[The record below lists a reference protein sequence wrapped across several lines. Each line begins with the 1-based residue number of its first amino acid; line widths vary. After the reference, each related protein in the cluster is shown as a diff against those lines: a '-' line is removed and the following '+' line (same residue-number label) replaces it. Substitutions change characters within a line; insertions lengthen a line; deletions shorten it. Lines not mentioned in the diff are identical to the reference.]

1 MEECR
6 KMKKSKMTRTM
17 CVFLAAAMLPLDT
30 IVSLAAETAH
40 TAIFGKSDEDV
51 VQTSENLD
59 IESVVPDSL
68 DLICESESDT
78 TVTLSWNNMFAN
90 GSGTYDIYLD
100 SVLVQED
107 VTETTYT
114 LTDLEAANTYDISV
128 KAVNKDGEVTE
139 TSDDIS
145 VITDL
150 VITKD
155 TALWEETTVGN
166 LYINGGTFNLNEQTL
181 HVNGNV
187 IVSDG
192 TFKINGGTVDIS
204 GNLRIQ
210 RRNTDS
216 SGNVSYSGGYGYLN
230 MTNENDYVMVGGDFI
245 TSSYYS
251 HSGYLTEG
259 TLEVKGNFTQVSGND
274 SNFYASGNH
283 ITILRGDK
291 LQTIAGSSTGLH
303 FATLE
308 LQNFSEEGVHFN
320 QALNANAFVRNGCN
334 VSFENSGVLGWKLE
348 ADEEYNGDM
357 NLIGGTLDL
366 NGHKLT
372 VNGNLTQSG
381 GEIKVNGGELV
392 VTGDYKIQ
400 TTGNGASSGRLNMTN
415 EADKVTVAGTF
426 ATRSN
431 VDHSKLL
438 TAGTMTVGGNLYQYD
453 NSWYNFKTSGTHETI
468 LNGTKKQTVSF
479 ESRDDGNRARF
490 NILKITNT
498 SEEGVNFATDVW
510 VQTKLYDTESVVTGS
525 VHIYLSGSGVLADNT
540 WSYDLNIN
548 QDKTLDSDWVIGGSL
563 YIRDYTFNLN
573 GHKVETAKDTAVG
586 YIGTLY
592 INNGQLYVGR
602 DLRVQDSRIQNDGTI
617 GYDNYN
623 YGYLKMTKEN
633 DFVKV
638 ERNFVISTYY
648 SHNGFLTNGILEVK
662 GNFTQITN
670 GYDQNFYAT
679 GEHKVVLS
687 GTKQQKINFASAN
700 SRFNILEINK
710 PMDTGYV
717 FNRTPVWSELI
728 ETAMDTQAPSAPK
741 NLKSDLQ
748 TVTSISLKWSE
759 STDNNAVTGYDVY
772 RNGVRVGST
781 NKTEFID
788 DRLKSNTSYTYYV
801 VAYDAM
807 HNESDWS
814 NIIEVKTLPDE
825 NAPTQP
831 TGLKVKSQTSS
842 SVVLNWTASTDNSKV
857 EGYDVYRNDIL
868 IGTVNGTSF
877 TDNSI
882 SSGLYVY
889 YVKAFDDT
897 DNYSE
902 ASEKLTVDT
911 EPPTTPVL
919 KIESST
925 NTQAVLSWNCT
936 DNVGVEKYEIF
947 RNGQKIATVTKNTY
961 TDKNLAYDEN
971 YEYYVIAYDKSNN
984 ASEKSSTITVYTGE
998 DTEAPT
1004 VTAIYPNANTFAQSI
1019 SLTIYAK
1026 DNASVASI
1034 TIEVSTDGEV
1044 WKAVDTVSAN
1054 GSASTYIKYDLDISK
1069 YADGVF
1075 YVRAIA
1081 VDAKNNKSDAE
1092 QSPVIKYT
1100 VDNTAPSKLK
1110 NVKTAVVNG
1119 QLEIQWDEPT
1129 NKDVNYFRVY
1139 KSYSGDET
1147 FTLLKDKLEALNYF
1161 DTDIE
1166 LAEMYD
1172 YYVTAVDYAGN
1183 ESEKSEIVSGGISE
1197 DTVKPQ
1203 VLSVVPKNGTKIC
1216 NGRTMSISCKDNFRL
1231 GSILVEFA
1239 PQGTELWETMYTQN
1253 LSQNAEIVK
1262 FDLDMNNMADGMY
1275 DVRVQATDKSG
1286 NKSSYYTCAYDY
1298 KSYSIVAPKL
1308 FATERG
1314 WQIKLNWSSTTD
1326 SSLLGYNLYKRSSD
1340 NSSFVLVG
1348 STILNEYTDNNVKA
1362 GQTYFYYV
1370 EAIDSYNNVVASE
1383 KVMAVPT
1390 DEDTVEPVADAGID
1404 LYGLAG
1410 MSIRFDGSKSTDN
1423 HYIASYKWDFG
1434 DGYTANS
1441 AKATHTYS
1449 DSGIYTVTLT
1459 VKDSAGNTSSS
1470 EISVTVHDEDTYG
1483 YAEVQ
1488 LVDSSRNTSV
1498 ANAMVYAELPDGDIL
1513 VNTNSNGVATVY
1525 APFGTYKMS
1534 FYKDGYLPVSADIT
1548 IEKGGSWTT
1557 VYIENGELV
1566 TGKIEVKRLD
1576 LQEIENLGIDTSA
1589 PENQYVYNY
1598 NVNVKTDDPQNPKK
1612 FQITVN
1618 GDGELIN
1625 TDSWFEFNG
1634 VKFGIL
1640 DMNTDHVQ
1648 YVGVIPS
1655 TVPGEPPSIVLLDVS
1670 TTFTWL
1676 KEFFNVSLTVQ
1687 NNASHEFYIGN
1698 TNAKITLPE
1707 GMSLAQTNTD
1717 NSPSRSMGTIYG
1729 GETSTV
1735 SWIVRGDTAGTYDI
1749 FADFSGILAPFNEPV
1764 TTKFKTDK
1772 PIKVYGGD
1780 ALKLIIKQEY
1790 NDEIFGTWHVDFELK
1805 NVSDIT
1811 IYNPSVNYSGYSEF
1825 MFVKEMTVTYPN
1837 GIVETI
1843 PWENGKAD
1851 KSKIQRFLPAFLKE
1865 GESDKIELKPG
1876 ECITGHYS
1884 AYQRSTF
1891 SNGG

>member
-1 MEECR
+1 MKIILLIFTKESAKTYFNGGK
-6 KMKKSKMTRTM
+6 KMKKNKITRSM
-17 CVFLAAAMLPLDT
+17 CVFIAATMLPLEA

-40 TAIFGKSDEDV
+40 TAVFGKSDEDV
-51 VQTSENLD
+51 VQTTKNAD
-59 IESVVPDSL
+59 IESVFSNSL
-68 DLICESESDT
+68 DLICESKSDT
-78 TVTLSWNNMFAN
+78 TVTLSWNNMFSDGN
-90 GSGTYDIYLD
+90 GTYDIYLD
-100 SVLVQED
+100 SVLVQGD
-107 VTETTYT
+107 LTETTYT
-114 LTDLEAANTYDISV
+114 LTDLEAANMYDISV
-128 KAVNKDGEVTE
+128 KAVNQNGEVTE

-166 LYINGGTFNLNEQTL
+166 LYINGGTLNLNEQTL
-181 HVNGNV
+181 HVNGDV
-187 IVSDG
+187 ILSDG
-192 TFKINGGTVDIS
+192 TFMINGGTVDI
-204 GNLRIQ
+204 GGDLRIQ
-210 RRNTDS
+210 RRVIDS

-259 TLEVKGNFTQVSGND
+259 TLEVKGNFIQVSGND
-274 SNFYASGNH
+274 LDFYASGNH
-283 ITILRGDK
+283 RTILSGDE
-291 LQTIAGSSTGLH
+291 LQTIVGSSTGLH

-308 LQNFSEEGVHFN
+308 LQNFSNDGVHFN
-320 QALNANAFVRNGCN
+320 QALNANTFVRNGCN

-348 ADEEYNGDM
+348 TDEEYNGDL
-357 NLIGGTLDL
+357 NLIGDTLDL

-372 VNGNLTQSG
+372 VNGDLTQSG
-381 GEIKVNGGELV
+381 GEVKINGGELV

-400 TTGNGASSGRLNMTN
+400 TVGNEASPGKLNMTN
-415 EADKVTVAGTF
+415 KADKVTVVGTF

-498 SEEGVNFATDVW
+498 SEGGVIFATDVW
-510 VQTKLYDTESVVTGS
+510 VQTKLYDTESIVVGS
-525 VHIYLSGSGVLADNT
+525 AHIYLSGEGELADNS

-548 QDKTLDSDWVIGGSL
+548 QNKTLNSDWVIGGSL
-563 YIRDYTFNLN
+563 YVRDYTFNLN
-573 GHKVETAKDTAVG
+573 GHKLEVDNDVAVG
-586 YIGTLY
+586 YYGTMY

-602 DLRVQDSRIQNDGTI
+602 DLRVQNSRIQNDGTI
-617 GYDNYN
+617 GYDDYSC
-623 YGYLKMTKEN
+623 GYLKMTNED

-638 ERNFVISTYY
+638 GRNFVTAAYY
-648 SHNGFLTNGILEVK
+648 SHSGYLTNGILEVK
-662 GNFTQITN
+662 GNFTQISRN
-670 GYDQNFYAT
+670 ENNFYAT
-679 GEHKVVLS
+679 GDHKVVLS
-687 GTKQQKINFASAN
+687 GTKQQKINFSSAN
-700 SRFNILEINK
+700 SKFNVLEINK

-717 FNRTPVWSELI
+717 FNRTPVWNELA

-801 VAYDAM
+801 IAYDAM

-857 EGYDVYRNDIL
+857 EGYDVYRND
-868 IGTVNGTSF
+868 
-877 TDNSI
+877 
-882 SSGLYVY
+882 
-889 YVKAFDDT
+889 
-897 DNYSE
+897 
-902 ASEKLTVDT
+902 
-911 EPPTTPVL
+911 
-919 KIESST
+919 
-925 NTQAVLSWNCT
+925 
-936 DNVGVEKYEIF
+936 
-947 RNGQKIATVTKNTY
+947 QKIATVTKNTY
-961 TDKNLAYDEN
+961 TDKSLSYDEN

-984 ASEKSSTITVYTGE
+984 ASEKSSTVTVYTGE

-1019 SLTIYAK
+1019 PLTIYAK

-1034 TIEVSTDGEV
+1034 AIEVSTDGEV
-1044 WKAVDTVSAN
+1044 WETVDTVSAN
-1054 GSASTYIKYDLDISK
+1054 GSASTYVKYDLDISE
-1069 YADGVF
+1069 YADGSL
-1075 YVRAIA
+1075 YVRAKA
-1081 VDAKNNKSDAE
+1081 SDAKGNESDSS
-1092 QSPVIKYT
+1092 QSPVIEYT

-1129 NKDVNYFRVY
+1129 DKDVNYFRVY

-1183 ESEKSEIVSGGISE
+1183 ESEKSEIVSGGVSD
-1197 DTVKPQ
+1197 DTFKPQ
-1203 VLSVVPKNGTKIC
+1203 ILSVVPKNGTKIC

-1298 KSYSIVAPKL
+1298 KSCSIVAPKL

-1370 EAIDSYNNVVASE
+1370 EAIDSYNNIVASE

-1390 DEDTVEPVADAGID
+1390 DEDTVKPVADAGID
-1404 LYGLAG
+1404 LYGLVG
-1410 MSIRFDGSKSTDN
+1410 MSIQFDGSKSSDN
-1423 HYIASYKWDFG
+1423 HYIASYEWDFG
-1434 DGYTANS
+1434 DGSKASS
-1441 AKATHTYS
+1441 AKANHIYS
-1449 DSGIYTVTLT
+1449 DPGTYTASLT
-1459 VKDSAGNTSSS
+1459 VKDSAGNASNSK
-1470 EISVTVHDEDTYG
+1470 ISVTVHDEDTYG

-1548 IEKGGSWTT
+1548 IEKGGSRTT

-1640 DMNTDHVQ
+1640 DMNTDHIQ

-1655 TVPGEPPSIVLLDVS
+1655 TVPGEPPSVVLLDVS

-1698 TNAKITLPE
+1698 ANAKITLPE
-1707 GMSLAQTNTD
+1707 GMSLAKTNTD
-1717 NSPSRSMGTIYG
+1717 NSASRSMGTIYG

-1780 ALKLIIKQEY
+1780 ALKLVIEQEY
-1790 NDEIFGTWHVDFELK
+1790 YDDTYNCWQVDFKLT

-1825 MFVKEMTVTYPN
+1825 LNVNDMTVVYPN
-1837 GIVETI
+1837 GIIDII
-1843 PWENGKAD
+1843 PWENGNVD
-1851 KSKIQRFLPAFLKE
+1851 KKNIQRFLPALLKD
-1865 GESDKIELKPG
+1865 GESETISLKPG
-1876 ECITGHYS
+1876 ESIVGHYS
-1884 AYQRSTF
+1884 ASKKTLS
-1891 SNGG
+1891 SNFDD

>member
-1 MEECR
+1 
-6 KMKKSKMTRTM
+6 MKKSKMTRTM

-498 SEEGVNFATDVW
+498 SEEGVTFATDVW

-563 YIRDYTFNLN
+563 YIRNNTFDLN
-573 GHKVETAKDTAVG
+573 GHKLEVG
-586 YIGTLY
+586 NDLALGYYYAIMNV
-592 INNGQLYVGR
+592 NNGQLYVGR
-602 DLRVQDSRIQNDGTI
+602 DLRIQDPYLQNDGTI
-617 GYDNYN
+617 AYGNYS
-623 YGYLKMTKEN
+623 YAKLKMTEED
-633 DFVKV
+633 DFVRV
-638 ERNFVISTYY
+638 GRNFVTAAYH
-648 SHNGFLTNGILEVK
+648 SHNGYLTNGILEIK
-662 GNFTQITN
+662 GNFTQITYQ
-670 GYDQNFYAT
+670 YDQNFYAT

-728 ETAMDTQAPSAPK
+728 ETAMDTQAPNAPK
-741 NLKSDLQ
+741 NLRSDLQ

-759 STDNNAVTGYDVY
+759 NTDNNAVTGYDVY
-772 RNGVRVGST
+772 RDGVRVGST

-801 VAYDAM
+801 IAYDAM

-814 NIIEVKTLPDE
+814 DIIEVKTLPDE

-831 TGLKVKSQTSS
+831 TGLKVKSKTSS
-842 SVVLNWTASTDNSKV
+842 SVVLSWTASTDNSKV

-911 EPPTTPVL
+911 ESPISPVL

-925 NTQAVLSWNCT
+925 NSQAVLSWNCT
-936 DNVGVEKYEIF
+936 DNVGVSKYEIF
-947 RNGQKIATVTKNTY
+947 RNDQKIATVTKNTY
-961 TDKNLAYDEN
+961 TDKSLSYDEN

-984 ASEKSSTITVYTGE
+984 ASEKSSTVTVYTGE

-1019 SLTIYAK
+1019 PLTIYAK

-1034 TIEVSTDGEV
+1034 AIEVSTDGEV
-1044 WKAVDTVSAN
+1044 WETVDTVSAN
-1054 GSASTYIKYDLDISK
+1054 GSASTYVKYDLDISE
-1069 YADGVF
+1069 YADGSL
-1075 YVRAIA
+1075 YVRAKA
-1081 VDAKNNKSDAE
+1081 SDAKGNESDSS
-1092 QSPVIKYT
+1092 QSPVIEYT

-1129 NKDVNYFRVY
+1129 DKDVNYFRVY

-1183 ESEKSEIVSGGISE
+1183 ESEKSEIVSGGVSD
-1197 DTVKPQ
+1197 DTFKPQ
-1203 VLSVVPKNGTKIC
+1203 ILSVVPKNGTKIC

-1298 KSYSIVAPKL
+1298 KSCSIVAPKL

-1370 EAIDSYNNVVASE
+1370 EAIDSYNNIVASE

-1390 DEDTVEPVADAGID
+1390 DEDTVKPVADAGID
-1404 LYGLAG
+1404 LYGLVG
-1410 MSIRFDGSKSTDN
+1410 MSIQFDGSKSSDN
-1423 HYIASYKWDFG
+1423 HYIASYEWDFG
-1434 DGYTANS
+1434 DGSKASS
-1441 AKATHTYS
+1441 AKANHIYS
-1449 DSGIYTVTLT
+1449 DPGTYTASLT
-1459 VKDSAGNTSSS
+1459 VKDSAGNASNSK
-1470 EISVTVHDEDTYG
+1470 ISVTVHDEDTYG

-1548 IEKGGSWTT
+1548 IEKGGSRTT

-1640 DMNTDHVQ
+1640 DMNTDHIQ

-1655 TVPGEPPSIVLLDVS
+1655 TVPGEPPSVVLLDVS

-1698 TNAKITLPE
+1698 ANAKITLPE
-1707 GMSLAQTNTD
+1707 GMSLAKTNTD
-1717 NSPSRSMGTIYG
+1717 NSVSRSMGTIYG

-1735 SWIVRGDTAGTYDI
+1735 SWIVRGDTAGEYDI

-1772 PIKVYGGD
+1772 PVKVYGGD
-1780 ALKLIIKQEY
+1780 ALKLTIKQLY

-1851 KSKIQRFLPAFLKE
+1851 KSKIQRFLPALLKE

-1876 ECITGHYS
+1876 ESITGHYS
-1884 AYQRSTF
+1884 AYQRPTF
-1891 SNGG
+1891 SNGGLK

>member
-1 MEECR
+1 
-6 KMKKSKMTRTM
+6 MKKSKMTRTM

-204 GNLRIQ
+204 GDLRIQ

-498 SEEGVNFATDVW
+498 SEEGVTFATDVW

-586 YIGTLY
+586 YRGTLY

-717 FNRTPVWSELI
+717 FNRTPVWNELV
-728 ETAMDTQAPSAPK
+728 ETAMDTQAPTAPK

-919 KIESST
+919 EIESST
-925 NTQAVLSWNCT
+925 NTQAVISWNCT
-936 DNVGVEKYEIF
+936 DNVGVSKYEIF
-947 RNGQKIATVTKNTY
+947 RNDQKIATVTKNTY
-961 TDKNLAYDEN
+961 TDKSLSYDEN

-984 ASEKSSTITVYTGE
+984 ASEKSSTVTVYTGE

-1019 SLTIYAK
+1019 PLTIYAK

-1034 TIEVSTDGEV
+1034 AIEVSTDGEV
-1044 WKAVDTVSAN
+1044 WETVDTVSAN
-1054 GSASTYIKYDLDISK
+1054 GSASTYVKYDLDISE
-1069 YADGVF
+1069 YADGSL
-1075 YVRAIA
+1075 YVRAKA
-1081 VDAKNNKSDAE
+1081 SDAKGNESDSS
-1092 QSPVIKYT
+1092 QSPVIEYT

-1119 QLEIQWDEPT
+1119 QLEIQWGEPT
-1129 NKDVNYFRVY
+1129 DKDVNYFRVY
-1139 KSYSGDET
+1139 KSYSDDET

-1183 ESEKSEIVSGGISE
+1183 ESEKSEIVSGGVSD
-1197 DTVKPQ
+1197 DTFKPQ
-1203 VLSVVPKNGTKIC
+1203 ILSVVPKNGTKIC

-1298 KSYSIVAPKL
+1298 KSCSIVAPKL

-1488 LVDSSRNTSV
+1488 LVDSSRNMSV
-1498 ANAMVYAELPDGDIL
+1498 ADAMVYAELPDGDIL
-1513 VNTNSNGVATVY
+1513 VNTNSNGVATIY

-1534 FYKDGYLPVSADIT
+1534 FYKDGYLPVAADIT
-1548 IEKGGSWTT
+1548 VEKGGSWTT

-1566 TGKIEVKRLD
+1566 TGKIDVERLD

-1598 NVNVKTDDPQNPKK
+1598 HVNIKTDDPENPKK
-1612 FQITVN
+1612 FLITVN
-1618 GDGELIN
+1618 GEGELVN
-1625 TDSWFEFNG
+1625 TDSYFDFNG
-1634 VKFGIL
+1634 VKFGII

-1655 TVPGEPPSIVLLDVS
+1655 SVPGEPTSVVLLDVS

-1698 TNAKITLPE
+1698 ANAKITLPE
-1707 GMSLAQTNTD
+1707 GMSLAKTNTD
-1717 NSPSRSMGTIYG
+1717 NSSSRSMGTIYG

-1735 SWIVRGDTAGTYDI
+1735 SWIVRGDTAGEYDI

-1772 PIKVYGGD
+1772 PVKVYGGD
-1780 ALKLIIKQEY
+1780 ALKLTIKQVY

-1811 IYNPSVNYSGYSEF
+1811 IYNPTVNYSGYSEF

-1876 ECITGHYS
+1876 ESITGHYS

>member
-1 MEECR
+1 MLSGEE
-6 KMKKSKMTRTM
+6 KQ
-17 CVFLAAAMLPLDT
+17 T
-30 IVSLAAETAH
+30 ISFASPNAR
-40 TAIFGKSDEDV
+40 
-51 VQTSENLD
+51 
-59 IESVVPDSL
+59 
-68 DLICESESDT
+68 
-78 TVTLSWNNMFAN
+78 FAN
-90 GSGTYDIYLD
+90 
-100 SVLVQED
+100 
-107 VTETTYT
+107 
-114 LTDLEAANTYDISV
+114 LEITN
-128 KAVNKDGEVTE
+128 
-139 TSDDIS
+139 TSDDG
-145 VITDL
+145 V
-150 VITKD
+150 
-155 TALWEETTVGN
+155 
-166 LYINGGTFNLNEQTL
+166 
-181 HVNGNV
+181 
-187 IVSDG
+187 
-192 TFKINGGTVDIS
+192 
-204 GNLRIQ
+204 
-210 RRNTDS
+210 
-216 SGNVSYSGGYGYLN
+216 
-230 MTNENDYVMVGGDFI
+230 YV
-245 TSSYYS
+245 SSYF
-251 HSGYLTEG
+251 
-259 TLEVKGNFTQVSGND
+259 N
-274 SNFYASGNH
+274 A
-283 ITILRGDK
+283 DK
-291 LQTIAGSSTGLH
+291 VTD
-303 FATLE
+303 
-308 LQNFSEEGVHFN
+308 
-320 QALNANAFVRNGCN
+320 
-334 VSFENSGVLGWKLE
+334 ENNKLE
-348 ADEEYNGDM
+348 FADGRKTGWVLEKDEVVESFD
-357 NLIGGTLDL
+357 LIYGTLDL

-372 VNGNLTQSG
+372 VNGDLTQSG
-381 GEIKVNGGELV
+381 GEVKINGGELV

-400 TTGNGASSGRLNMTN
+400 TVGNEASPGKLNMTN
-415 EADKVTVAGTF
+415 KADKVTVAGSF

-498 SEEGVNFATDVW
+498 SEEGVIFATDVW
-510 VQTKLYDTESVVTGS
+510 VQTKLYDTESIVVGS
-525 VHIYLSGSGVLADNT
+525 AHIYLSGEGELADNS

-548 QDKTLDSDWVIGGSL
+548 QNKTLNSDWVIGGSL
-563 YIRDYTFNLN
+563 YVRDYTFNLN
-573 GHKVETAKDTAVG
+573 GHKLEVDNDVAVG
-586 YIGTLY
+586 YYGTMY

-602 DLRVQDSRIQNDGTI
+602 DLRVQNSRIQNDGTI
-617 GYDNYN
+617 GYDDYSC
-623 YGYLKMTKEN
+623 GYLKMTNED

-638 ERNFVISTYY
+638 GRNFVTAAYY
-648 SHNGFLTNGILEVK
+648 SHSGYLTNGILEVK
-662 GNFTQITN
+662 GNFTQISRN
-670 GYDQNFYAT
+670 ENNFYAT
-679 GEHKVVLS
+679 GDHKVVLS
-687 GTKQQKINFASAN
+687 GTKQQKINFSSAN
-700 SRFNILEINK
+700 SKFNVLEINK

-717 FNRTPVWSELI
+717 FNRTPVWNELV

-1019 SLTIYAK
+1019 PLTIYAK

-1054 GSASTYIKYDLDISK
+1054 GSASKYIKYDLDISK

-1081 VDAKNNKSDAE
+1081 ADAKNNKSDAE

-1183 ESEKSEIVSGGISE
+1183 ESKKSEIVSGGISD

-1203 VLSVVPKNGTKIC
+1203 ILSVVPKRGTKIC

-1253 LSQNAEIVK
+1253 LSKNAEIVK

-1275 DVRVQATDKSG
+1275 DVRVQVTDKSG
-1286 NKSSYYTCAYDY
+1286 NKSKYYTCSYDY
-1298 KSYSIVAPKL
+1298 KSCSIAAPKL

-1314 WQIKLNWSSTTD
+1314 WQIKLNWSSTAD

-1370 EAIDSYNNVVASE
+1370 EAIDSYNNIVASE

-1459 VKDSAGNTSSS
+1459 VKDSAGNTSNSK
-1470 EISVTVHDEDTYG
+1470 ISVTVHDEDTYG

-1640 DMNTDHVQ
+1640 DMNTDHIQ

-1811 IYNPSVNYSGYSEF
+1811 IYNPTVNYSGYSEF

-1876 ECITGHYS
+1876 ESITGHYS

>member
-1 MEECR
+1 
-6 KMKKSKMTRTM
+6 MKKSKMTRTM

-114 LTDLEAANTYDISV
+114 LTDLEAANTYEISV

-204 GNLRIQ
+204 GDLRIQ

-498 SEEGVNFATDVW
+498 SEEGVTFATDVW

-586 YIGTLY
+586 YRGTLY

-717 FNRTPVWSELI
+717 FNRTPVWNELV
-728 ETAMDTQAPSAPK
+728 ETAMDTQAPTAPK

-919 KIESST
+919 EIESST
-925 NTQAVLSWNCT
+925 NTQAVISWNCT
-936 DNVGVEKYEIF
+936 DNVGVSKYEIF
-947 RNGQKIATVTKNTY
+947 RNDQKIATVTKNTY
-961 TDKNLAYDEN
+961 TDKSLSYDEN

-984 ASEKSSTITVYTGE
+984 ASEKSSTVTVYTGE

-1019 SLTIYAK
+1019 PLTIYAK

-1034 TIEVSTDGEV
+1034 AIEVSTDGEV
-1044 WKAVDTVSAN
+1044 WETVDTVSAN
-1054 GSASTYIKYDLDISK
+1054 GSASTYVKYDLDISE
-1069 YADGVF
+1069 YADGSL
-1075 YVRAIA
+1075 YVRAKA
-1081 VDAKNNKSDAE
+1081 SDAKGNESDSS
-1092 QSPVIKYT
+1092 QSPVIEYT

-1119 QLEIQWDEPT
+1119 QLEIQWGEPT
-1129 NKDVNYFRVY
+1129 DKDVNYFRVY
-1139 KSYSGDET
+1139 KSYSDDET

-1183 ESEKSEIVSGGISE
+1183 ESEKSEIVSGGVSD
-1197 DTVKPQ
+1197 DTFKPQ
-1203 VLSVVPKNGTKIC
+1203 ILSVVPKNGTKIC

-1298 KSYSIVAPKL
+1298 KSCSIVAPKL

-1488 LVDSSRNTSV
+1488 LVDSSRNMSV
-1498 ANAMVYAELPDGDIL
+1498 ADAMVYAELPDGDIL
-1513 VNTNSNGVATVY
+1513 VNTNSNGVATIY

-1534 FYKDGYLPVSADIT
+1534 FYKDGYLPVAADIT
-1548 IEKGGSWTT
+1548 VEKGGSWTT

-1566 TGKIEVKRLD
+1566 TGKIDVERLD

-1598 NVNVKTDDPQNPKK
+1598 HVNIKTDDPENPKK
-1612 FQITVN
+1612 FLITVN
-1618 GDGELIN
+1618 GEGELVN
-1625 TDSWFEFNG
+1625 TDSYFDFNG
-1634 VKFGIL
+1634 VKFGII

-1655 TVPGEPPSIVLLDVS
+1655 SVPGEPPSVVLLDVS

-1698 TNAKITLPE
+1698 ANAKITLPE
-1707 GMSLAQTNTD
+1707 GMSLAKTNTD
-1717 NSPSRSMGTIYG
+1717 NSSSRSMGTIYG

-1735 SWIVRGDTAGTYDI
+1735 SWIVRGDTAGEYDI

-1772 PIKVYGGD
+1772 PVKVYGGD
-1780 ALKLIIKQEY
+1780 ALKLTIKQVY

-1811 IYNPSVNYSGYSEF
+1811 IYNPTVNYSGYSEF

-1876 ECITGHYS
+1876 ESITGHYS

>member
-1 MEECR
+1 MN
-6 KMKKSKMTRTM
+6 
-17 CVFLAAAMLPLDT
+17 V
-30 IVSLAAETAH
+30 
-40 TAIFGKSDEDV
+40 
-51 VQTSENLD
+51 
-59 IESVVPDSL
+59 
-68 DLICESESDT
+68 
-78 TVTLSWNNMFAN
+78 NN
-90 GSGTYDIYLD
+90 GQLY
-100 SVLVQED
+100 
-107 VTETTYT
+107 
-114 LTDLEAANTYDISV
+114 
-128 KAVNKDGEVTE
+128 
-139 TSDDIS
+139 
-145 VITDL
+145 
-150 VITKD
+150 
-155 TALWEETTVGN
+155 VGR
-166 LYINGGTFNLNEQTL
+166 
-181 HVNGNV
+181 
-187 IVSDG
+187 D
-192 TFKINGGTVDIS
+192 
-204 GNLRIQ
+204 LRIQ
-210 RRNTDS
+210 DSWLNNDGTIAYGNESYARLQMTKEDDFVKVNRNF
-216 SGNVSYSGGYGYLN
+216 VMYSRYDHNGLL
-230 MTNENDYVMVGGDFI
+230 TNGI
-245 TSSYYS
+245 
-251 HSGYLTEG
+251 
-259 TLEVKGNFTQVSGND
+259 LEVKGNFNQYSGNGN
-274 SNFYASGNH
+274 NFYATGDHKVVLSG
-283 ITILRGDK
+283 TEK
-291 LQTIAGSSTGLH
+291 QTISLASSNAR
-303 FATLE
+303 FANLEITNTSEDGVYVSSYFNANNITDKNKKLKFADGRKNGWTLE
-308 LQNFSEEGVHFN
+308 KDETVDG
-320 QALNANAFVRNGCN
+320 
-334 VSFENSGVLGWKLE
+334 FELV
-348 ADEEYNGDM
+348 Y
-357 NLIGGTLDL
+357 GTLDL

-400 TTGNGASSGRLNMTN
+400 TTGNGASSGKLNMTN
-415 EADKVTVAGTF
+415 EADKVTVVGTF
-426 ATRSN
+426 ATRST
-431 VDHSKLL
+431 VDHSNLL
-438 TAGTMTVGGNLYQYD
+438 TAGTMEIGGDLYQYD
-453 NSWYNFKTSGTHETI
+453 NSWYNFKTSGTHRVI
-468 LNGTKKQTVSF
+468 LNGTEKQTVSF

-490 NILKITNT
+490 NILEITNT
-498 SEEGVNFATDVW
+498 SEEGVTFATDVW
-510 VQTKLYDTESVVTGS
+510 VQTKLCDTESVVTGS

-548 QDKTLDSDWVIGGSL
+548 QNKVLDSDWVIRGSL
-563 YIRDYTFNLN
+563 YIRNNTFDLN
-573 GHKVETAKDTAVG
+573 GHKLEVG
-586 YIGTLY
+586 NDLALGYYYAIMNV
-592 INNGQLYVGR
+592 NNGQLYVGR
-602 DLRVQDSRIQNDGTI
+602 DLRIQDPYLQNDGTI
-617 GYDNYN
+617 AYGNYS
-623 YGYLKMTKEN
+623 YAKLKMTEED
-633 DFVKV
+633 DFVRV
-638 ERNFVISTYY
+638 GRNFVTAAYH
-648 SHNGFLTNGILEVK
+648 SHNGYLTNGILEVK
-662 GNFTQITN
+662 GNFTQISGN
-670 GYDQNFYAT
+670 ENNFYAT
-679 GEHKVVLS
+679 GDHKVVLS

-700 SRFNILEINK
+700 SKFNVLEINK

-717 FNRTPVWSELI
+717 FNRTPVWNELV
-728 ETAMDTQAPSAPK
+728 ETAMDTQAPTAPK

-781 NKTEFID
+781 NKIEFID

-961 TDKNLAYDEN
+961 TDKNLAYDGN

-1004 VTAIYPNANTFAQSI
+1004 VTAIHPNANTFAQSI
-1019 SLTIYAK
+1019 PLTIYAK

-1034 TIEVSTDGEV
+1034 AIEVSTDGEV
-1044 WKAVDTVSAN
+1044 WETVDTVSAN
-1054 GSASTYIKYDLDISK
+1054 GSASTYVKYDLDISE
-1069 YADGVF
+1069 YADGSL
-1075 YVRAIA
+1075 YVRAKA
-1081 VDAKNNKSDAE
+1081 SDAKGNESDSS
-1092 QSPVIKYT
+1092 QSPVIEYT

-1119 QLEIQWDEPT
+1119 QLEIRWDDPT
-1129 NKDVNYFRVY
+1129 DTDVNYFRVY

-1183 ESEKSEIVSGGISE
+1183 ESEKSEIVSGGVSD
-1197 DTVKPQ
+1197 DTFKPQ
-1203 VLSVVPKNGTKIC
+1203 ILSVVPKNGTKIC

-1298 KSYSIVAPKL
+1298 KSCSIVAPKL

-1390 DEDTVEPVADAGID
+1390 DEDTVKPVADAGID
-1404 LYGLAG
+1404 LYGLVG
-1410 MSIRFDGSKSTDN
+1410 MSIQFDGSKSSDN
-1423 HYIASYKWDFG
+1423 HYIASYEWDFG
-1434 DGYTANS
+1434 DGSKASS
-1441 AKATHTYS
+1441 AKANHIYS
-1449 DSGIYTVTLT
+1449 DPGTYTASLT
-1459 VKDSAGNTSSS
+1459 VKDSAGNASNSK
-1470 EISVTVHDEDTYG
+1470 ISVTVHDEDTYG

-1534 FYKDGYLPVSADIT
+1534 FYKDGYLPVAADIT
-1548 IEKGGSWTT
+1548 VEKGGSRTT

-1625 TDSWFEFNG
+1625 TDSYFDFNG
-1634 VKFGIL
+1634 VKFGII

-1655 TVPGEPPSIVLLDVS
+1655 SVPGEPPSVVLLDVS

-1698 TNAKITLPE
+1698 ANAKITLPE
-1707 GMSLAQTNTD
+1707 GMSLAKTNTD
-1717 NSPSRSMGTIYG
+1717 NFSSRSMGTIYG

-1780 ALKLIIKQEY
+1780 ALKLVIEQEY
-1790 NDEIFGTWHVDFELK
+1790 YDDTYNCWQVDFKLT

-1825 MFVKEMTVTYPN
+1825 LNVNDMTVVYPN
-1837 GIVETI
+1837 GIIDII
-1843 PWENGKAD
+1843 PWENGNVD
-1851 KSKIQRFLPAFLKE
+1851 KKNIQRFLPALLKD
-1865 GESDKIELKPG
+1865 GESETISLKPG
-1876 ECITGHYS
+1876 ESIVGHYS
-1884 AYQRSTF
+1884 ASKKTLS
-1891 SNGG
+1891 SNFDD

>member
-1 MEECR
+1 
-6 KMKKSKMTRTM
+6 MKKNKITRSM
-17 CVFLAAAMLPLDT
+17 CVFIAATMLPLEA

-40 TAIFGKSDEDV
+40 TAVFGKSDEDV
-51 VQTSENLD
+51 VQTTKNAD
-59 IESVVPDSL
+59 IESVFSNSL
-68 DLICESESDT
+68 DLICESKSDT
-78 TVTLSWNNMFAN
+78 TVTLSWNNMFSDGN
-90 GSGTYDIYLD
+90 GTYDIYLD
-100 SVLVQED
+100 SVLVQGD
-107 VTETTYT
+107 LTETTYT
-114 LTDLEAANTYDISV
+114 LTDLEAANMYDISV
-128 KAVNKDGEVTE
+128 KAVNQNGEVTE

-166 LYINGGTFNLNEQTL
+166 LYINGGTLNLNEQTL
-181 HVNGNV
+181 HVNGDV
-187 IVSDG
+187 ILSDG
-192 TFKINGGTVDIS
+192 TFMINGGTVDI
-204 GNLRIQ
+204 GGDLRIQ
-210 RRNTDS
+210 RRVIDS
-216 SGNVSYSGGYGYLN
+216 SGNTSYYSSYGCLN
-230 MTNENDYVMVGGDFI
+230 MTNENDYVMVGGNFI
-245 TSSYYS
+245 TNSYCS
-251 HSGYLTEG
+251 HSGYLTNG
-259 TLEVKGNFTQVSGND
+259 TLEVKGDFTQISGND
-274 SNFYASGNH
+274 SNFNASGNH
-283 ITILRGDK
+283 KTILSGDK
-291 LQTIAGSSTGLH
+291 FQTVAGNSTNLH

-320 QALNANAFVRNGCN
+320 QAISADSFIQNGCN

-348 ADEEYNGDM
+348 ADEEFNGDL
-357 NLIGGTLDL
+357 NLIGDTLDL

-372 VNGNLTQSG
+372 VNGDLTQSG
-381 GEIKVNGGELV
+381 GEVKINGGELV

-400 TTGNGASSGRLNMTN
+400 TVGNEASPGKLNMTN
-415 EADKVTVAGTF
+415 KADKVTVAGSF
-426 ATRSN
+426 ATRST
-431 VDHSKLL
+431 VDHSNLL
-438 TAGTMTVGGNLYQYD
+438 TAGTMTIGGDLYQYD
-453 NSWYNFKTSGTHETI
+453 NSIYNFKTSGTHKI
-468 LNGTKKQTVSF
+468 VLNGTEKQTVSLD
-479 ESRDDGNRARF
+479 SRDNEKRARF
-490 NILKITNT
+490 NILEITNT
-498 SEEGVNFATDVW
+498 SEEGVIFATDVR
-510 VQTKLYDTESVVTGS
+510 VQTKLYDTESIVVGS
-525 VHIYLSGSGVLADNT
+525 AHIYLSGEGELADNS

-548 QDKTLDSDWVIGGSL
+548 QNKTLNSDWVIGGSL
-563 YIRDYTFNLN
+563 YVRDYTFNLN
-573 GHKVETAKDTAVG
+573 GHKLEVDNDVAVG
-586 YIGTLY
+586 YYGTMY

-602 DLRVQDSRIQNDGTI
+602 DLRVQNSRIQNDGTI
-617 GYDNYN
+617 GYDDYSC
-623 YGYLKMTKEN
+623 GYLKMTN
-633 DFVKV
+633 VDDFVKV
-638 ERNFVISTYY
+638 GRNFVTAAYY
-648 SHNGFLTNGILEVK
+648 SHSGYLTNGILEVK
-662 GNFTQITN
+662 GNFTQISRN
-670 GYDQNFYAT
+670 ENNFYAT
-679 GEHKVVLS
+679 GDHKVVLS
-687 GTKQQKINFASAN
+687 GTKQQKINFSSAN
-700 SRFNILEINK
+700 SKFNVLEINK

-717 FNRTPVWSELI
+717 FNRTPVWNELV

-759 STDNNAVTGYDVY
+759 SMDNNAVTGYDVY

-781 NKTEFID
+781 NKIEFID

-801 VAYDAM
+801 IAYDAM

-825 NAPTQP
+825 NAHTQP
-831 TGLKVKSQTSS
+831 TGLKVKSQTLS

-919 KIESST
+919 EIESST
-925 NTQAVLSWNCT
+925 NTQAVISWNCT
-936 DNVGVEKYEIF
+936 DNVGVSKYEIF
-947 RNGQKIATVTKNTY
+947 RNDQKIATVTKNTY
-961 TDKNLAYDEN
+961 TDKSLSYDEN

-984 ASEKSSTITVYTGE
+984 ASEKSSTVTVYTGE

-1019 SLTIYAK
+1019 PLTIYAK
-1026 DNASVASI
+1026 DNASVTSI
-1034 TIEVSTDGEV
+1034 AIEVSTDGEV
-1044 WKAVDTVSAN
+1044 WETVDTVSAN
-1054 GSASTYIKYDLDISK
+1054 GSASTYVKYDLDISE
-1069 YADGVF
+1069 YADGSL
-1075 YVRAIA
+1075 YVRAKA
-1081 VDAKNNKSDAE
+1081 SDAKGNESDSS
-1092 QSPVIKYT
+1092 QSPVIEYT

-1119 QLEIQWDEPT
+1119 QLEIQWGEPT
-1129 NKDVNYFRVY
+1129 DKDVNYFRVY
-1139 KSYSGDET
+1139 KSYSDDET

-1183 ESEKSEIVSGGISE
+1183 ESEKSEIVSGGVSD
-1197 DTVKPQ
+1197 DTFKPQ
-1203 VLSVVPKNGTKIC
+1203 ILSVVPKNGTKIC

-1298 KSYSIVAPKL
+1298 KSCSIVAPKL

-1370 EAIDSYNNVVASE
+1370 EAIDSYNNIVASE

-1390 DEDTVEPVADAGID
+1390 DEDTVKPVADAGID
-1404 LYGLAG
+1404 LYGLVG
-1410 MSIRFDGSKSTDN
+1410 MSIQFDGSKSSDN
-1423 HYIASYKWDFG
+1423 HYIASYEWDFG
-1434 DGYTANS
+1434 DGSKASS
-1441 AKATHTYS
+1441 AKANHIYS
-1449 DSGIYTVTLT
+1449 DPGTYTASLT
-1459 VKDSAGNTSSS
+1459 VKDSAGNASNSK
-1470 EISVTVHDEDTYG
+1470 ISVTVHDEDTYG

-1548 IEKGGSWTT
+1548 IEKGGSRTT

-1640 DMNTDHVQ
+1640 DMNTDHIQ

-1655 TVPGEPPSIVLLDVS
+1655 TVPGEPPSVVLLDVS

-1698 TNAKITLPE
+1698 ANAKITLPE
-1707 GMSLAQTNTD
+1707 GMSLAKTNTD
-1717 NSPSRSMGTIYG
+1717 NSASRSMGTIYG

-1780 ALKLIIKQEY
+1780 ALKLVIEQEY
-1790 NDEIFGTWHVDFELK
+1790 YDDTYNCWQVDFKLT

-1825 MFVKEMTVTYPN
+1825 LNVNDMTVVYPN
-1837 GIVETI
+1837 GIIDII
-1843 PWENGKAD
+1843 PWENGNVD
-1851 KSKIQRFLPAFLKE
+1851 KKNIQRFLPALLKD
-1865 GESDKIELKPG
+1865 GESETISLKPG
-1876 ECITGHYS
+1876 ESIVGHYS
-1884 AYQRSTF
+1884 ASKKTLS
-1891 SNGG
+1891 SNFDD

>member
-1 MEECR
+1 
-6 KMKKSKMTRTM
+6 MKKSKMTRTM

-204 GNLRIQ
+204 GDLRIQ

-498 SEEGVNFATDVW
+498 SEEGVTFATDVW

-586 YIGTLY
+586 YRGTLY

-717 FNRTPVWSELI
+717 FNRTPVWNELV
-728 ETAMDTQAPSAPK
+728 ETAMDTQAPTAPK

-919 KIESST
+919 EIESST
-925 NTQAVLSWNCT
+925 NTQAVISWNCT
-936 DNVGVEKYEIF
+936 DNVGVSKYEIF
-947 RNGQKIATVTKNTY
+947 RNDQKIATVTKNTY
-961 TDKNLAYDEN
+961 TDKSLSYDEN

-984 ASEKSSTITVYTGE
+984 ASEKSSTVTVYTGE

-1019 SLTIYAK
+1019 PLTIYAK

-1034 TIEVSTDGEV
+1034 AIEVSTDGEV
-1044 WKAVDTVSAN
+1044 WETVDTVSAN
-1054 GSASTYIKYDLDISK
+1054 GSASTYVKYDLDISE
-1069 YADGVF
+1069 YADGSL
-1075 YVRAIA
+1075 YVRAKA
-1081 VDAKNNKSDAE
+1081 SDAKGNESDSS
-1092 QSPVIKYT
+1092 QSPVIEYT

-1119 QLEIQWDEPT
+1119 QLEIQWGEPT
-1129 NKDVNYFRVY
+1129 DKDVNYFRVY
-1139 KSYSGDET
+1139 KSYSDDET

-1183 ESEKSEIVSGGISE
+1183 ESEKSEIVSGGVSD
-1197 DTVKPQ
+1197 DTFKPQ
-1203 VLSVVPKNGTKIC
+1203 ILSVVPKNGTKIC

-1298 KSYSIVAPKL
+1298 KSCSIVAPKL

-1488 LVDSSRNTSV
+1488 LVDSSRNMSV
-1498 ANAMVYAELPDGDIL
+1498 ADAMVYAELPDGDIL
-1513 VNTNSNGVATVY
+1513 VNTNSNGVATIY

-1534 FYKDGYLPVSADIT
+1534 FYKDGYLPVAADIT
-1548 IEKGGSWTT
+1548 VEKGGSWTT

-1566 TGKIEVKRLD
+1566 TGKIDVERLD

-1598 NVNVKTDDPQNPKK
+1598 HVNIKTDDPENPKK
-1612 FQITVN
+1612 FLITVN
-1618 GDGELIN
+1618 GEGELVN
-1625 TDSWFEFNG
+1625 TDSYFDFNG
-1634 VKFGIL
+1634 VKFGII

-1655 TVPGEPPSIVLLDVS
+1655 SVPGEPPSVVLLDVS

-1698 TNAKITLPE
+1698 ANAKITLPE
-1707 GMSLAQTNTD
+1707 GMSLAKTNTD
-1717 NSPSRSMGTIYG
+1717 NSSSRSMGTIYG

-1735 SWIVRGDTAGTYDI
+1735 SWIVRGDTAGEYDI

-1772 PIKVYGGD
+1772 PVKVYGGD
-1780 ALKLIIKQEY
+1780 ALKLTIKQVY

-1811 IYNPSVNYSGYSEF
+1811 IYNPTVNYSGYSEF

-1876 ECITGHYS
+1876 ESITGHYS

>member
-1 MEECR
+1 
-6 KMKKSKMTRTM
+6 MKKNKITRSM
-17 CVFLAAAMLPLDT
+17 CVFIAATMLPLEA

-40 TAIFGKSDEDV
+40 TAVFGKSDEDV
-51 VQTSENLD
+51 VQTTKNAD
-59 IESVVPDSL
+59 IESVFSNSL
-68 DLICESESDT
+68 DLICESKSDT
-78 TVTLSWNNMFAN
+78 TVTLSWNNMFSDGN
-90 GSGTYDIYLD
+90 GTYDIYLD
-100 SVLVQED
+100 SVLVQGD
-107 VTETTYT
+107 LTETTYT
-114 LTDLEAANTYDISV
+114 LTDLEAANMYDISV
-128 KAVNKDGEVTE
+128 KAVNQNGEVTE

-166 LYINGGTFNLNEQTL
+166 LYINGGTLNLNEQTL
-181 HVNGNV
+181 HVNGDV
-187 IVSDG
+187 ILPDG
-192 TFKINGGTVDIS
+192 TFMINGGTVDI
-204 GNLRIQ
+204 GGDLRIQ
-210 RRNTDS
+210 RRVIDS
-216 SGNVSYSGGYGYLN
+216 SGNTSYYSSYGCLN
-230 MTNENDYVMVGGDFI
+230 MTNENDYVMVSGNFI
-245 TSSYYS
+245 TNSYCS
-251 HSGYLTEG
+251 HSGYLTNG
-259 TLEVKGNFTQVSGND
+259 TLEVKGDFTQISGND
-274 SNFYASGNH
+274 SNFNASGNH
-283 ITILRGDK
+283 KTILSGDK
-291 LQTIAGSSTGLH
+291 FQTVAGNSTNLH

-320 QALNANAFVRNGCN
+320 QAISTDSFIQNGCN

-348 ADEEYNGDM
+348 ADEEFNGDL

-372 VNGNLTQSG
+372 VNGDLTQSG
-381 GEIKVNGGELV
+381 GEVKINGGELV

-400 TTGNGASSGRLNMTN
+400 TVGNEASPGKLNMTN
-415 EADKVTVAGTF
+415 KADKVTVAGSF
-426 ATRSN
+426 ATRST
-431 VDHSKLL
+431 VDHSNLL
-438 TAGTMTVGGNLYQYD
+438 TAGTMTIGGDLYQYD
-453 NSWYNFKTSGTHETI
+453 NSIYNFKTSGTHKI
-468 LNGTKKQTVSF
+468 VLNGTEKQTVSLD
-479 ESRDDGNRARF
+479 SRDNEKRARF
-490 NILKITNT
+490 NILEITNT
-498 SEEGVNFATDVW
+498 SEEGVIFATDVW
-510 VQTKLYDTESVVTGS
+510 VQTKLYDTESIVVGS
-525 VHIYLSGSGVLADNT
+525 AHIYLSGEGELADNS

-548 QDKTLDSDWVIGGSL
+548 QNKTLNSDWVIGGSL
-563 YIRDYTFNLN
+563 YVRDYTFNLN
-573 GHKVETAKDTAVG
+573 GHKLEVDNDVAVG
-586 YIGTLY
+586 YYGTMY
-592 INNGQLYVGR
+592 INNGQLYAGR
-602 DLRVQDSRIQNDGTI
+602 DLRLQNSRIQNDGTI
-617 GYDNYN
+617 GYDNYS

-638 ERNFVISTYY
+638 GRNFVTAAYY
-648 SHNGFLTNGILEVK
+648 SHNEYLTNGILEIK
-662 GNFTQITN
+662 GNFTQITCQ
-670 GYDQNFYAT
+670 YDQNFYAT
-679 GEHKVVLS
+679 GNHKVVFS
-687 GTKQQKINFASAN
+687 GTKQQKINFASTN
-700 SRFNILEINK
+700 SKFNILEINK
-710 PMDTGYV
+710 PMETGYV
-717 FNRTPVWSELI
+717 FNRTPVWNELV
-728 ETAMDTQAPSAPK
+728 ETDMDTQAPTAPK

-748 TVTSISLKWSE
+748 TVTSISLKWNE

-772 RNGVRVGST
+772 RNGVRVGKT

-801 VAYDAM
+801 IAYDAM

-814 NIIEVKTLPDE
+814 DIIEVKTLPDE

-831 TGLKVKSQTSS
+831 TGLKVKSKTSS
-842 SVVLNWTASTDNSKV
+842 SVVLSWTASTDNSKV

-911 EPPTTPVL
+911 ESPTSPVL

-925 NTQAVLSWNCT
+925 NSQAVLSWSCN
-936 DNVGVEKYEIF
+936 DNVGVEKYDIF
-947 RNGQKIATVTKNTY
+947 RNGKKITTITETSY
-961 TDKNLAYDEN
+961 LDKDLDYDET
-971 YEYYVIAYDKSNN
+971 YEYYVIAYDKANN
-984 ASEKSSTITVYTGE
+984 VSEKSNTVTVYTGE
-998 DTEAPT
+998 DNEAPT
-1004 VTAIYPNANTFAQSI
+1004 VTAIHPNANTFAQSI
-1019 SLTIYAK
+1019 PLTIYAK

-1034 TIEVSTDGEV
+1034 AIEISSDGEI
-1044 WKAVDTVSAN
+1044 WKTVDTISVN
-1054 GSASTYIKYDLDISK
+1054 GSASTYIKYDFDISK
-1069 YADGVF
+1069 YADGSI
-1075 YVRAIA
+1075 YVRAKA
-1081 VDAKNNKSDAE
+1081 VDAKGNESDLVK
-1092 QSPVIKYT
+1092 SPVIKYV
-1100 VDNTAPSKLK
+1100 VDNTAPRKLK
-1110 NVKTAVVNG
+1110 NVKTAIVNG
-1119 QLEIQWDEPT
+1119 QLEIRWDEPVDT
-1129 NKDVNYFRVY
+1129 DVYYFKIY
-1139 KSYSGDET
+1139 KAYSGDGT

-1161 DTDIE
+1161 DTTIE
-1166 LAEMYD
+1166 LAESYD

-1203 VLSVVPKNGTKIC
+1203 VLSVVPKNGAKIC
-1216 NGRTMSISCKDNFRL
+1216 NGRTISISCKDNFRL

-1253 LSQNAEIVK
+1253 LSKNAEIIK

-1286 NKSSYYTCAYDY
+1286 NKSAYYTCSYDY
-1298 KSYSIVAPKL
+1298 KSCSIVAPKL

-1326 SSLLGYNLYKRSSD
+1326 PSLLGYNLYKRSSD
-1340 NSSFVLVG
+1340 NSGFVLVG

-1390 DEDTVEPVADAGID
+1390 DEDTVEPIADAGID
-1404 LYGLAG
+1404 LYGLVG
-1410 MSIRFDGSKSTDN
+1410 MSIHFDGSNSSDN

-1434 DGYTANS
+1434 DGSTASS
-1441 AKATHTYS
+1441 AKADHTYS
-1449 DSGIYTVTLT
+1449 KSGTFTATLT

-1470 EISVTVHDEDTYG
+1470 KISVTVHDEDTYG
-1483 YAEVQ
+1483 YAEIQ

-1498 ANAMVYAELPDGDIL
+1498 ANAMVYAELPDEDIL
-1513 VNTNSNGVATVY
+1513 VNTNSNGIATVY

-1655 TVPGEPPSIVLLDVS
+1655 TVPGEPPSVVLLDVS

-1676 KEFFNVSLTVQ
+1676 KEFFSVSLTVQ

-1698 TNAKITLPE
+1698 TNAKITLPN
-1707 GMSLAQTNTD
+1707 GMSLAKTNTD

-1729 GETSTV
+1729 GETSAV

-1876 ECITGHYS
+1876 ESITGHYS

-1891 SNGG
+1891 SIGG

>member
-1 MEECR
+1 
-6 KMKKSKMTRTM
+6 MKKNRITRSM
-17 CVFLAAAMLPLDT
+17 CVFLAVTMLPLEA

-40 TAIFGKSDEDV
+40 ASILKISDEDF
-51 VQTSENLD
+51 VQTSENID
-59 IESVVPDSL
+59 NESAVFDSL
-68 DLICESESDT
+68 DLVCQNKSDT
-78 TVTLSWNNMFAN
+78 TVTLTWNNMFSNGN
-90 GSGTYDIYLD
+90 GSYDIYLD
-100 SVLVQED
+100 SVLIQED

-114 LTDLEAANTYDISV
+114 FNDLEAANAYNISV
-128 KAVNKDGEVTE
+128 EAVNQDGEVTG

-166 LYINGGTFNLNEQTL
+166 LYINGGTLNLNEQTL

-187 IVSDG
+187 ILSDG

-204 GNLRIQ
+204 GDLRIQ
-210 RRNTDS
+210 RKNTDS

-283 ITILRGDK
+283 RTILSGDD

-498 SEEGVNFATDVW
+498 SEEGVTFATDVW

-586 YIGTLY
+586 YRGTLY

-728 ETAMDTQAPSAPK
+728 ETAMDTQAPNAPK

-748 TVTSISLKWSE
+748 TVTSISLKWNE

-801 VAYDAM
+801 IAYDAM

-814 NIIEVKTLPDE
+814 DIIEVKTLPDE

-889 YVKAFDDT
+889 YIKAFDDT

-919 KIESST
+919 EIESST
-925 NTQAVLSWNCT
+925 NTQAVISWNCT
-936 DNVGVEKYEIF
+936 DNVGVSKYEIF
-947 RNGQKIATVTKNTY
+947 RNDQKIATVTKNTY
-961 TDKNLAYDEN
+961 TDKSLSYDEN

-984 ASEKSSTITVYTGE
+984 ASEKSSTVTVYTGE

-1004 VTAIYPNANTFAQSI
+1004 VTAIYPNANTFSQSI
-1019 SLTIYAK
+1019 PLTIYAK

-1034 TIEVSTDGEV
+1034 AIEVSTGGEV
-1044 WKAVDTVSAN
+1044 WKTVDTISVN
-1054 GSASTYIKYDLDISK
+1054 GSASTYIKYDFDISK
-1069 YADGVF
+1069 YADGSI
-1075 YVRAIA
+1075 YVRAKA
-1081 VDAKNNKSDAE
+1081 VDAKGNESDLVK
-1092 QSPVIKYT
+1092 SPVIKYV
-1100 VDNTAPSKLK
+1100 VDNTAPRKLK
-1110 NVKTAVVNG
+1110 NVKTAIVNG
-1119 QLEIQWDEPT
+1119 QLEIRWDEPVDT
-1129 NKDVNYFRVY
+1129 DVYYFKIY
-1139 KSYSGDET
+1139 KAYSGDGT

-1161 DTDIE
+1161 DTTIE
-1166 LAEMYD
+1166 LAESYD

-1203 VLSVVPKNGTKIC
+1203 VLSVVPKNGAKIC
-1216 NGRTMSISCKDNFRL
+1216 NGRTISISCKDNFRL

-1253 LSQNAEIVK
+1253 LSKNAEIIK

-1286 NKSSYYTCAYDY
+1286 NKSAYYTCSYDY
-1298 KSYSIVAPKL
+1298 KSCSIVAPKL

-1314 WQIKLNWSSTTD
+1314 WQIKLNWSSTAD

-1370 EAIDSYNNVVASE
+1370 EAIDSYNNIVASE

-1390 DEDTVEPVADAGID
+1390 DEDAVKPVADAGID
-1404 LYGLAG
+1404 LYGLVG
-1410 MSIRFDGSKSTDN
+1410 MSIQFDGSKSSDN
-1423 HYIASYKWDFG
+1423 HYIASYEWDFG
-1434 DGYTANS
+1434 DGSKASS
-1441 AKATHTYS
+1441 AKANHIYS
-1449 DSGIYTVTLT
+1449 DPGTYTASLT
-1459 VKDSAGNTSSS
+1459 VKDSAGNASNSK
-1470 EISVTVHDEDTYG
+1470 ISVTVHDEDTYG

-1513 VNTNSNGVATVY
+1513 VNTNSNGVATIY

-1598 NVNVKTDDPQNPKK
+1598 HVNIKTDDPENPKK
-1612 FQITVN
+1612 FLITVN
-1618 GDGELIN
+1618 GEGELVN
-1625 TDSWFEFNG
+1625 TDSYFDFNG
-1634 VKFGIL
+1634 VKFGII

-1655 TVPGEPPSIVLLDVS
+1655 SVPGEPPSVVLLDVS

-1698 TNAKITLPE
+1698 ANAKITLPE
-1707 GMSLAQTNTD
+1707 GMSLAKTNTD
-1717 NSPSRSMGTIYG
+1717 NSSSRSMGTIYG

-1735 SWIVRGDTAGTYDI
+1735 SWIVRGDTAGEYDI

-1772 PIKVYGGD
+1772 PVKVYGGD
-1780 ALKLIIKQEY
+1780 ALKLTIKQVY

-1876 ECITGHYS
+1876 ESITGHYS